1 MTENSVRHIET
12 LREMDSMK
20 KEYQIRCSHYE
31 LELFKNENRITCVIC
46 GKNWDFLEE
55 RGYSHKK
62 QAYSAER
69 NFCSQALCLEK
80 ILFYTLKACAR

>member
-1 MTENSVRHIET
+1 MTENSVRHINK

-31 LELFKNENRITCVIC
+31 LELMNNENRITCVIC
-46 GKNWDFLEE
+46 SKNWEFLEE

-62 QAYSAER
+62 QAYSAKR
-69 NFCSQALCLEK
+69 D
-80 ILFYTLKACAR
+80 

>member
-46 GKNWDFLEE
+46 GKNWDFWKNEDI
-55 RGYSHKK
+55 RI
-62 QAYSAER
+62 R
-69 NFCSQALCLEK
+69 NK
-80 ILFYTLKACAR
+80 PILPKGID

>member
-1 MTENSVRHIET
+1 MQPQIGHFSIKQLCSSVLIKFT
-12 LREMDSMK
+12 EMDSMK
-20 KEYQIRCSHYE
+20 KQYQIRCSHYE

-69 NFCSQALCLEK
+69 N
-80 ILFYTLKACAR
+80 

>member
-1 MTENSVRHIET
+1 MTENSVRHIDT

-31 LELFKNENRITCVIC
+31 LELIKIENRITCVIC
-46 GKNWDFLEE
+46 GKNWGFLEE

-62 QAYSAER
+62 QAYSAEKDWS
-69 NFCSQALCLEK
+69 FCSLTFRSI
-80 ILFYTLKACAR
+80 ILILK

>member
-1 MTENSVRHIET
+1 
-12 LREMDSMK
+12 MDSMK

-31 LELFKNENRITCVIC
+31 LELLKNENRITCVIC

-62 QAYSAER
+62 QAYCAE
-69 NFCSQALCLEK
+69 K
-80 ILFYTLKACAR
+80 D

>member
-1 MTENSVRHIET
+1 
-12 LREMDSMK
+12 MDSMK

-69 NFCSQALCLEK
+69 N
-80 ILFYTLKACAR
+80 

>member
-12 LREMDSMK
+12 LRELDSMK

-46 GKNWDFLEE
+46 GKNWDFWKNEDI
-55 RGYSHKK
+55 RI
-62 QAYSAER
+62 R
-69 NFCSQALCLEK
+69 NKL
-80 ILFYTLKACAR
+80 ILPKGID